1 MLQIKKNTGSQCKLH
16 LLRISIHHSFESF
29 ENYSLSVANFNQPGS
44 DRIYVKG
51 EEIVPEWRQNFNQ
64 SPCRRVGPAPFDF

>member
-1 MLQIKKNTGSQCKLH
+1 MLQIKKNTGSQCKVH

-51 EEIVPEWRQNFNQ
+51 EEIVTRMASKF
-64 SPCRRVGPAPFDF
+64 

>member
-16 LLRISIHHSFESF
+16 LLRISIHHSFESL
-29 ENYSLSVANFNQPGS
+29 ENYILSVANFNQPGS

-51 EEIVPEWRQNFNQ
+51 EEIVTRMASKF
-64 SPCRRVGPAPFDF
+64 